1 MRKILKS
8 VILTVALIALLA
20 TATFAAEEISV
31 KLNGEKINIPDVAP
45 VVENNEIFLPL
56 RAIFES
62 FGADVYWE
70 GETKT
75 IISSLGETKVI
86 AQIDNKNLFLNSSEV
101 FEMSFAPYI
110 RNDRTLIVA
119 GAVEKAFGCI
129 VEYDEAENT
138 VAISKQ

>member
-20 TATFAAEEISV
+20 TAAFAAEEISV

-45 VVENNEIFLPL
+45 VIENNEIFLPL
-56 RAIFES
+56 RAVFEG

-86 AQIDNKNLFLNSSEV
+86 AQIENKSLFLNSNEV

-110 RNDRTLIVA
+110 KNDRTLIVS

-129 VEYDEAENT
+129 VEYNEADNT
-138 VAISKQ
+138 VEITK